1 MIVVFWICIA
11 SIVYVYVLFP
21 AMIILRGSLGGES
34 NQYSDVSPLPFVSV
48 IIAAYNEA
56 KTIRKKL
63 ENLISLDY
71 PKDRIEFVIASDGS
85 KDGTD
90 AIIREYEEQ
99 GVKLLSLP
107 RQGKAAALNSAVMS
121 SSGEILVFSDAN
133 SMYEREAIRILV
145 RPFADSEV
153 GGAAGNQSYLSEREV
168 STEDVGE
175 RTYWKFDR
183 ILKLFQGRA
192 GNVISATG
200 AIYAIR
206 RALFQYIPD
215 GVTDDFFTSTGV
227 IAQGYRLTF
236 VPDAVA
242 YEPVSESNEAEF
254 LRKVR
259 IITRGLRAVLVRR
272 QLLNPLRYGFYSLQL
287 ISHKVLRRVVVFPL
301 LVLLATSLSIWE
313 FGTIYRAVAL
323 GQLAFYFCGFIGLLF
338 RDTKLRG
345 LKIFALPFYFCMVN
359 AAAFVAVTN
368 VLRGHNINRWEPQ
381 RGDISESIMVR

>member
-11 SIVYVYVLFP
+11 SILYVYVLFP
-21 AMIILRGSLGGES
+21 VMVILRGSLGGDS

-48 IIAAYNEA
+48 IIAAYNES

-63 ENLISLDY
+63 DNLISLDY

-85 KDGTD
+85 NDGTD
-90 AIIREYEEQ
+90 AIVREYEEQ

-107 RQGKAAALNSAVMS
+107 RRGKAAALNSAVMS
-121 SSGEILVFSDAN
+121 STGKILVFSDAN

-153 GGAAGNQSYLSEREV
+153 GGAAGNQCYLSEREV
-168 STEDVGE
+168 SAEDAGE

-183 ILKLFQGRA
+183 ILKLFQSRA

-206 RALFQYIPD
+206 RALFQPIPD

-242 YEPVSESNEAEF
+242 YEPVSGSNEAEF

-301 LVLLATSLSIWE
+301 LVLLATSLSIWQ

-323 GQLAFYFCGFIGLLF
+323 GQLAFYCCSFVGLLF

-359 AAAFVAVTN
+359 AAAFVAVIN